1 MTRLPYR
8 FALHAASAS
17 LVLTLVL
24 SGHLAHASGVTAGTL
39 IQNTATATFSSGTTT
54 GTVQSNTV
62 SVRVDE
68 LLDVAVTGLTSS
80 LVATGSSTV
89 VLVYSITNTGNGPE
103 SYRLTADPAVSG
115 NAFDTVIQSI
125 AVDTD
130 GDGTYTA
137 GTDQIIATGGA
148 TSLVGADTSLTVFV
162 LATLPGSAND
172 SETSQVRLT
181 VDASTGTGPA
191 GTVFAGQG
199 NGGGDAVVGSS
210 GASDFGLDSI
220 AASLAA
226 VSLAKSAAIAD
237 PFGGSQPVP
246 GAIVTY
252 TLVATIA
259 GSGNADNLRVTDAI
273 PAGTTYQPGT
283 LKLEGLGLSD
293 AADTDEGSASSS
305 GIDVLIGTVPGGS
318 TKTVKFDIKI
328 N

>member
-1 MTRLPYR
+1 MTYSSYR
-8 FALHAASAS
+8 SALRVAAAPIA
-17 LVLTLVL
+17 LTLAL
-24 SGHLAHASGVTAGTL
+24 SGQFAHASGVSAGTL

-68 LLDVAVTGLTSS
+68 LVDVAVTGLTSS

-103 SYRLTADPAVSG
+103 AFKLTANPTDSS
-115 NAFDTVIQSI
+115 NAFETIIQSI

-130 GDGTYTA
+130 GDGAYTA

-148 TSLVGADTSLTVFV
+148 TPLIAADSSLTVFV
-162 LATLPGSAND
+162 LATLPSTAND
-172 SETSQVRLT
+172 GETSQVRLT
-181 VDASTGTGPA
+181 ADAATGTGPA
-191 GTVFAGQG
+191 GTVYATKGD
-199 NGGGDAVVGSS
+199 GGGDAVVGSS
-210 GASDFGLDSI
+210 TASDFGLDSI

-237 PFGGSQPVP
+237 PFGGIQPVP

-252 TLVATIA
+252 TLVATVA
-259 GSGNADNLRVTDAI
+259 GSGNADNLRITDPI
-273 PAGTTYQPGT
+273 PVGTTYQPGT
-283 LKLEGLGLSD
+283 LRLEGLGLSD
-293 AADTDEGSASSS
+293 AADTDEGTASSS
-305 GIDVLIGTVPGGS
+305 GIDVVIGTVAGGS
-318 TKTVKFDIKI
+318 AKTVKFDVKI